1 MPGNFQN
8 RHRFCALLSLIC
20 RKTYTHFLM
29 YLIESSLCFKF
40 RWEVHLYVASRT
52 SSGDNLVD
60 LTLFA
65 WISIKSKTSAKTC
78 PGQSE
83 CRVKS
88 ALNIRDWSI
97 LSQLNTTWRW
107 NDSLQLNVW
116 FKINLKTNILF
127 INLLVKPRF
136 RWKKL
141 KWVDFSKATVA
152 PSAVRRQERR
162 HRTNL

>member
-20 RKTYTHFLM
+20 RKTYTYFLM

-52 SSGDNLVD
+52 SNGDNLVD

-65 WISIKSKTSAKTC
+65 WIILKAKQALKHV
-78 PGQSE
+78 PGNQSVE
-83 CRVKS
+83 
-88 ALNIRDWSI
+88 LNQPWIFGTDRFSVSLI
-97 LSQLNTTWRW
+97 QRW

-152 PSAVRRQERR
+152 PSAVRRQARR